1 MESHVY
7 HDINSRRLY
16 LSAGICLAMILSAAI
31 DLNTGAS
38 SIPLASMGEA
48 LLAGPDGHT
57 LHSMIVWNIRLP
69 MTLTCIFVG
78 LALGIAGLQVQTTTH
93 NPLASPYTLG
103 ITASASFGAAT
114 AITIGFT
121 IAGYLW
127 IGTTLLA
134 LIFAMIAS
142 MGIFFLGRLRGM
154 TADTLVFAGIITNFF
169 FSALQ
174 QYLQYRAS
182 AEVAQIISS
191 WTFGN
196 LARSTW
202 TSVIVVAVVTVVSF
216 FFLARWAW
224 KLTILTIGEERAVS
238 LGINVQKLRLYTFI
252 ICSFLIAA
260 AVGFIGTVAFV
271 GLVAPHCARLMLG
284 EDQRYLLPMSGVT
297 GSLLILIS
305 SIISK
310 LLSVGAMLP
319 VGIITSV
326 VGVPF
331 LGFLLI
337 KNRRK

>member
-216 FFLARWAW
+216 FFLARWA
-224 KLTILTIGEERAVS
+224 
-238 LGINVQKLRLYTFI
+238 
-252 ICSFLIAA
+252 
-260 AVGFIGTVAFV
+260 
-271 GLVAPHCARLMLG
+271 
-284 EDQRYLLPMSGVT
+284 
-297 GSLLILIS
+297 
-305 SIISK
+305 
-310 LLSVGAMLP
+310 
-319 VGIITSV
+319 
-326 VGVPF
+326 
-331 LGFLLI
+331 
-337 KNRRK
+337 